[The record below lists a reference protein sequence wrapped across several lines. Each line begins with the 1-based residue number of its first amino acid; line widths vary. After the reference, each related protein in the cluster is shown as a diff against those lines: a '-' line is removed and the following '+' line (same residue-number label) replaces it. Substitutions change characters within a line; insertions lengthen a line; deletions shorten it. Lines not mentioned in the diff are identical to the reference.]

1 MLLQRQRMDVGRRTG
16 IQYRSNDSKMGDHQT
31 LRYLRKAEQQPKACK
46 SHCIHYARKKIPLE
60 NQEPNSQLT
69 LGLYAKSNQQG
80 QRRPPTELLEVF

>member
-16 IQYRSNDSKMGDHQT
+16 IQCRSNDSKMGDHQT
-31 LRYLRKAEQQPKACK
+31 LRCLRKTEQRPKACEF
-46 SHCIHYARKKIPLE
+46 HCIHYARKEIPLE
-60 NQEPNSQLT
+60 NQEPNFQLT